1 MTKEELLQEVR
12 AVIAAPSCYSGL
24 KEAAEAYL
32 AAVDQAG
39 EKDAARKL
47 LAELEA
53 DVCSIDDVIPF
64 FASNEAKK
72 PFGEEQATAMLAQAH
87 EVKAQGGDTCFCPA
101 CTAGKAILDNRDVL
115 LG

>member
-1 MTKEELLQEVR
+1 MTKEELLQKVR

-72 PFGEEQATAMLAQAH
+72 LFGEEQATAMLAQAH
-87 EVKAQGGDTCFCPA
+87 KVKDNGGNTCFCPA